1 MERELS
7 TLIKSIK
14 KIWVSSKSAI
24 LVFGAFMIGL
34 GLYFLLRGKDVDPW
48 EVLNEQ
54 KKSHKEEL
62 KAIDDFHREIKEK
75 NDSIDKKLKTTLEEI
90 DKKYTEKN
98 KKLDRKTK
106 KEVEKI
112 VKDTNLSPEELAKK
126 LADATGLSLDD

>member
-1 MERELS
+1 MND
-7 TLIKSIK
+7 LIKSIK
-14 KIWVSSKSAI
+14 KIWVSSKSAV

-54 KKSHKEEL
+54 KKSHKEEI
-62 KAIDDFHREIKEK
+62 KAIDDFHKEVKEK
-75 NDSIDKKLKTTLEEI
+75 NDSIDKKLKSTLEEI
-90 DKKYTEKN
+90 DRKYTEKN
-98 KKLDRKTK
+98 KKLDRRTK